1 MSDSSTTS
9 PAPSTASA
17 TPTRTRRVGLL
28 TAPTSVAPP
37 PPDPLGRVSRGPLV
51 VAGLLAVALSWYVWS
66 VHGAKFGAL
75 LVIGLFLGVA
85 LFHSRF
91 GFTSAWRQLMA
102 VGNGEGLRAHTL
114 LLGTAS
120 TLIALVVATGAGLF
134 GSTPAPAAGA
144 IGLPL
149 FVGAAVF
156 AIGMQLGGACASGTL
171 FAVGSGQSTIVFTLG
186 GFIAGSVF
194 YTWAFPAFDGWPE
207 VPGVLLSDHL
217 GWFGSWAVTMLA
229 LAAVVVASRV
239 VQARRNPPPQG
250 TVPSAR
256 GVARVVRGSW
266 PKWVGA
272 VVLGVLA
279 GAVMLVSGGIW
290 GVTTAFALWGAK
302 LLQMFGLHPETW
314 EFWQSDRY
322 AELLA
327 NPVLTEKTSLT
338 NIGII
343 LGAAVAA
350 AAAGA
355 WKLHTSIPWRTAAAA
370 VLGGALM
377 GVGARLAGG
386 CNIGAYLGG
395 ISTGSLHG
403 WLWAVFA
410 LAGTWVGIKLRPVFG
425 LGVPKPS
432 DSVC

>member
-1 MSDSSTTS
+1 MT
-9 PAPSTASA
+9 
-17 TPTRTRRVGLL
+17 
-28 TAPTSVAPP
+28 
-37 PPDPLGRVSRGPLV
+37 RGPLL
-51 VAGLLAVALSWYVWS
+51 VAGLLAVGLSWYVWS
-66 VHGAKFGAL
+66 AHGGKFAAL
-75 LVIGLFLGVA
+75 LGLGLGLGVA

-91 GFTSAWRQLMA
+91 GFTSAWRQLIS
-102 VGNGEGLRAHTL
+102 VGNGEGLRAHAL

-120 TLIALVVATGAGLF
+120 TLIALVVASGAGLF
-134 GSTPAPAAGA
+134 GSTPSPSAGA

-149 FVGAAVF
+149 FVGAALF
-156 AIGMQLGGACASGTL
+156 AVGMQLGGACASGTL
-171 FAVGSGQSTIVFTLG
+171 FAVGSGQSTILLTLG
-186 GFIAGSVF
+186 GFVVGSVF

-217 GWFGSWAVTMLA
+217 GWFGSWAATVAA
-229 LAAVVVASRV
+229 LVAVVVVSRL
-239 VQARRNPPPQG
+239 VQARRNPPPLG
-250 TVPSAR
+250 AVPSAT
-256 GVARVVRGSW
+256 GLARVVRGSW
-266 PKWVGA
+266 PKLAGA

-279 GAVMLVSGGIW
+279 AAVMLVSGGIW

-302 LLQMFGLHPETW
+302 LLQLVGLHPETW

-355 WKLHTSIPWRTAAAA
+355 WKLHTTIPWRTAVAA
-370 VLGGALM
+370 VLGGILM

-410 LAGTWVGIKLRPVFG
+410 LAGTWVGLKLRPLFG